1 MEQKSL
7 SEYQKK
13 MIQGLKT
20 LASKLEEMDP
30 EELDIRI
37 KKTEHLA
44 PQYAV
49 LERSIMEKVMSS
61 YFTDAQQ
68 KEMLEVNYRNFRLA
82 VKKLSPDVYYQALD
96 LMYEASK
103 AKKKISECTNCGR
116 VIIGECERC
125 VSQNN

>member
-20 LASKLEEMDP
+20 LASKLEEMDS
-30 EELDIRI
+30 EEIDRRI

-49 LERSIMEKVMSS
+49 LERSIMEG
-61 YFTDAQQ
+61 
-68 KEMLEVNYRNFRLA
+68 
-82 VKKLSPDVYYQALD
+82 
-96 LMYEASK
+96 YE
-103 AKKKISECTNCGR
+103 
-116 VIIGECERC
+116 
-125 VSQNN
+125 